1 VDVPEMSV
9 TAVFDG
15 NRRGGYPAVDPLA
28 PPAGPLPGEVG
39 AVVATANPLIADAF
53 ALERWLGVE
62 RPLRSSPTRSSVSVC
77 PSNVSR
83 F

>member
-1 VDVPEMSV
+1 MSV
-9 TAVFDG
+9 TTVSGG
-15 NRRGGYPAVDPLA
+15 NRRGGYPALDPLA
-28 PPAGPLPGEVG
+28 TPAGPPPGEAG
-39 AVVATANPLIADAF
+39 AVVATVNPLTADAF